1 MLFNQ
6 ENIGESYQMYFVCS
20 RKVIPEYS
28 NDRYSIRGTTLAKS
42 CQEFPDDL
50 NLQILVG
57 DTSSHGN
64 TPNNLR
70 MDYSVE
76 YLNDIITLAD
86 GVAYYTKTI
95 SL

>member
-1 MLFNQ
+1 MLSSQ
-6 ENIGESYQMYFVCS
+6 ENLGESYQMYFLCS
-20 RKVIPEYS
+20 RKIIPEFS
-28 NDRYSIRGTTLAKS
+28 NDRYIIKGTVINES
-42 CQEFPDDL
+42 CQELPNDM

-57 DTSSHGN
+57 DSTSHGSK
-64 TPNNLR
+64 PNSIR